1 MGWWGSVRFISPDL
15 GLGWVGANVQLIHE
29 LAKFC
34 CVENTKSRVRLGEAK
49 LQLYHGL
56 MDEFTKRFRG
66 QRYENTPFSFRDVTD
81 GDVKIRGG
89 VEHAGSFRD
98 VTYGDVKN
106 IESMVRG
113 RIVWGCIVQGIN
125 MRGLNIRG
133 TIILL

>member
-1 MGWWGSVRFISPDL
+1 
-15 GLGWVGANVQLIHE
+15 
-29 LAKFC
+29 
-34 CVENTKSRVRLGEAK
+34 
-49 LQLYHGL
+49 
-56 MDEFTKRFRG
+56 MDGFTKKFRE
-66 QRYENTPFSFRDVTD
+66 QRYENTPFSFRDVMD

-125 MRGLNIRG
+125 IRGRNIRG